1 MKGLAVIAFGTSHKD
16 TYEKN
21 IRPIYD
27 HLKENFDGQTEL
39 AFTSRIIKK
48 ILEKRGEFVFNEKE
62 VIAKLQ
68 ETCDE
73 IYILPLHI
81 LRGFEYEKIE
91 RIGLGKVAKPLLETK
106 EDIEFFAKNINLPKD
121 KAIIFMGHG
130 TEHQVDWVYGE
141 VEEAFRKLGYDKVF
155 VGTVEGSRSIEDIL
169 PRVKEA
175 GITEVTLRPL
185 MLVAGDHAKNDMAG
199 DDEDSWKS
207 ILESQGIKVDAQL
220 IGLGEEEFVRDM
232 YYANL
237 KEIMN

>member
-21 IRPIYD
+21 IKLIYD

-39 AFTSRIIKK
+39 AFTSRIIKR
-48 ILEKRGEFVFNEKE
+48 ILEKRGEFVYNEQE
-62 VIAKLQ
+62 AIAKLQ

-91 RIGLGKVAKPLLETK
+91 RIGVGKLAKPLLDTK
-106 EDIEFFAKNINLPKD
+106 EDIEYFVNNINLPKD
-121 KAIIFMGHG
+121 QAIIFMGHG

-141 VEEAFRKLGYDKVF
+141 VQEAFRKIGYDKVF

-169 PRVKEA
+169 PNIKEA

-207 ILESQGIKVDAQL
+207 ILEREGIKVDAQL
-220 IGLGEEEFVRDM
+220 VGLGEEKVVRDM

>member
-48 ILEKRGEFVFNEKE
+48 ILEKRGEFVFNEQE
-62 VIAKLQ
+62 AIAKLQ

-81 LRGFEYEKIE
+81 LRGFEYEKIAS
-91 RIGLGKVAKPLLETK
+91 LGIEKLAKPLLDTK

-121 KAIIFMGHG
+121 QAIIFMGHG

-141 VEEAFRKLGYDKVF
+141 VQEAFRKIGYDKVF
-155 VGTVEGSRSIEDIL
+155 VGTVEGARTIEEIL
-169 PRVKEA
+169 PKLKEA

-207 ILESQGIKVDAQL
+207 ILEREGIKVDAQL
-220 IGLGEEEFVRDM
+220 VGLGEEKVVRDM